1 MSLDSTIQ
9 RISRLTPRGAVLV
22 LIGERVKAMQP
33 QVVAVTGALN
43 AVLAKDIVPSAL
55 PPRAIALRDGF
66 PVKAESIADA
76 GPYAPAILPNVRPI
90 DLGEALPEG
99 ADAVL
104 PFDAVTL
111 REESVEAIA
120 GIAAGDGVLPA
131 GGDATP
137 QSPLRRPG
145 EQIRSIDLGILAAA
159 GIGAV
164 AVRMPRIA
172 IARGA
177 NNADA
182 DERFQML
189 SRVVRDAGGIVAEG
203 PVLLETALAD
213 SAVDAVI
220 GVGGTGSGQ
229 RDTSV
234 NTLARL
240 GHVETHGIAIAP
252 GETAAFG
259 WIGERPVLLLPGRFD
274 AMLAAWLLIGRYLIA
289 ALSDG
294 HVEEMPTTMPLKRKI
309 TSTIGMTELIP
320 VRCVE
325 GMAEPLA
332 SGYLS
337 LTSIARSDGWILVPA
352 ESEGFADGTLVGLNR
367 WP

>member
-1 MSLDSTIQ
+1 MIPDSTIQ
-9 RISRLTPRGAVLV
+9 RISRLTPRGAVLAS
-22 LIGERVKAMQP
+22 IGLNVNVVQP
-33 QVVAVTGALN
+33 QTVAVTAALN
-43 AVLAKDIVPSAL
+43 VVLAEDVIPPAL
-55 PPRAIALRDGF
+55 PGRAIALRDGV
-66 PVKAESIADA
+66 PVSAESVADA
-76 GPYAPAILPNVRPI
+76 GSYAPVVLPGARPI
-90 DLGEALPEG
+90 DLGDAMPEG

-104 PFDAVTL
+104 PFDAITV
-111 REESVEAIA
+111 RGERVEAIA

-137 QSPLRRPG
+137 QSPLRRAG
-145 EQIRSIDLGILAAA
+145 EKIRSIDRGILAAA
-159 GIGAV
+159 GIKTV
-164 AVRMPRIA
+164 AVRMPRISLA
-172 IARGA
+172 HDAH
-177 NNADA
+177 NDDA

-189 SRVVRDAGGIVAEG
+189 SRAVREAGGIVAG
-203 PVLLETALAD
+203 SPLLLETAFAD
-213 SAVDAVI
+213 NAVDAVI

-234 NTLARL
+234 NMLARL
-240 GHVETHGIAIAP
+240 GRVETHGIAIAP

-259 WIGERPVLLLPGRFD
+259 WLGERPVLLLPGRFD
-274 AMLAAWLLIGRYLIA
+274 AMLSAWLLIGRYLIA

-294 HVEEMPTTMPLKRKI
+294 NVEEIPTIVALKRKI

-320 VRCVE
+320 IRLAE

-337 LTSIARSDGWILVPA
+337 LTSIARSDGWIFVPA
-352 ESEGFADGTLVGLNR
+352 ESEGFADGALVGLNR